1 MTSNA
6 DWFAKKLS
14 EQNPAPQSRPE
25 ANLPMPPSQQPLM
38 PMPQIQPTQSDM
50 SRLAPSSAV
59 NEVCPDCGSGNY
71 MSPNPQIGKR
81 CYECGYPVSQSG
93 SKFGGLSTARVE
105 GGVTPATG
113 NNTANNW
120 NPQGIIGRIQ

>member
-1 MTSNA
+1 VTTNA
-6 DWFAKKLS
+6 DWFAKKLAQ
-14 EQNPAPQSRPE
+14 QNPIPQGRPDVAP
-25 ANLPMPPSQQPLM
+25 PMPQSQQPL
-38 PMPQIQPTQSDM
+38 PGIPQFQQPVDPGAK
-50 SRLAPSSAV
+50 APSSRSY
-59 NEVCPDCGSGNY
+59 ETCPDCGSGNY
-71 MSPNPQIGKR
+71 MSPNDQIGKR

-105 GGVTPATG
+105 GEVTQAIG